1 VLHTEGAAET
11 GSGDGR
17 TLPGTVRPVA
27 ETAERPDVE
36 LGSVLAAAALI
47 LSAFPVVAIGFS
59 DRPGPYF
66 VQTYLFWSDLPLIAL
81 GLLRLP
87 ALGRWLLAR
96 RLDVV
101 TAAIGLVGALTVAW
115 AFHPSLRGGLQVMR
129 FLGVAAAVLSV
140 GRAGLTGRR
149 LLVGTLAGFTVVQ
162 VGVALLQRLKGG
174 PVGLGALGELSDPLV
189 AIGGAEAPQGTLIHP
204 YLLAGLAMVTI
215 AALGAVALRQPKRV
229 AACAGVAA
237 VAAVAVGITYSRTG
251 LLAVVAAMAVLA
263 AGVASPRTRRPALA
277 LLVAVVVGSGATAL
291 LASDGWV
298 GRAKEASTGTNVTR
312 GRGELADQAFAVI
325 RSHPLVGVGTGRY
338 VLAVE
343 EDEKVA
349 GRSTRELQPV
359 HAVPLLLIA
368 EGGALATAALILLA
382 MALARTAL
390 RGGLGAWL
398 LLVAYTPFLILD
410 HFPVS
415 FPQGLAMTAAWLGA
429 LHALI
434 LEPSPTA
441 RPENDPAA
449 ASP

>member
-1 VLHTEGAAET
+1 MLHTEGAAEA
-11 GSGDGR
+11 GSRDGQAPR
-17 TLPGTVRPVA
+17 ATVRPVV
-27 ETAERPDVE
+27 ETAERPEVE

-47 LSAFPVVAIGFS
+47 LSAFPVVALGFS

-115 AFHPSLRGGLQVMR
+115 AFHPTLRGGLQVLR
-129 FLGVAAAVLSV
+129 FLGVAAAVLTA
-140 GRAGLTGRR
+140 GRASPTGRR
-149 LLVGTLAGFTVVQ
+149 LLVGTLAGFTVFQVVIALVQ
-162 VGVALLQRLKGG
+162 RVRGG
-174 PVGLGALGELSDPLV
+174 PAGLGALGELSDPLV

-215 AALGAVALRQPKRV
+215 AVLGAVALRQPTRRT
-229 AACAGVAA
+229 ACAAVAG

-251 LLAVVAAMAVLA
+251 LLAAVAAMAVLA
-263 AGVASPRTRRPALA
+263 VGVISPRTRRPALA
-277 LLVAVVVGSGATAL
+277 LLVAVVVGSGATAA

-298 GRAKEASTGTNVTR
+298 GRAKETSTGTNVTR
-312 GRGELADQAFAVI
+312 GRGELAEQAVAVI
-325 RSHPLVGVGTGRY
+325 RRHPLVGVGTGRY

-343 EDEKVA
+343 EDEEVA

-359 HAVPLLLIA
+359 HVVPLLLVA
-368 EGGALATAALILLA
+368 EAGLLAAAALVLLA
-382 MALARTAL
+382 IALARAAM
-390 RGGLGAWL
+390 RGGLGGWL
-398 LLVAYTPFLILD
+398 LLVAYAPFLLLD
-410 HFPVS
+410 HFPVT

-429 LHALI
+429 LHVLAG
-434 LEPSPTA
+434 ER
-441 RPENDPAA
+441 RPAKAADEAPAA
-449 ASP
+449 VPA